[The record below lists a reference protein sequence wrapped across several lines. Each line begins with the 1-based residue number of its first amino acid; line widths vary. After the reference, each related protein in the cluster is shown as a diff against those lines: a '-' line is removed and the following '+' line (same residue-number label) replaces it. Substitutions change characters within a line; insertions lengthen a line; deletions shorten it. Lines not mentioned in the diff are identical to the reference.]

1 MMFTEQTKSKQK
13 GELNM
18 TFGELLKVVDKSTRI
33 QVCINMYGLDFKA
46 NRYKEYLKEDE
57 AEALLDKKIRT
68 IRTFT
73 DEEISTLQV
82 ILYF

>member
-57 AEALLDKKIRT
+57 AEVLLDKKIGT
-68 IRTFT
+68 IRTIT

>member
-1 MMFTEQTKSKQK
+1 MFTEQTKSKQK

-46 NRYKEYLKEDE
+46 NRYKEYLKENE
-57 AEALLDKKIRT
+57 TEELLDKKIRT
-68 IRTFT
+68 IRTIT

>member
-57 AEALLDKKIRT
+57 AEVLLDKKIRT
-68 IRTFT
+68 IRTIT
-73 DEEISTLQV
+73 DKEISTLQV

>member
-57 AEALLDKKIRT
+57 AEVLLDKKIRT
-68 IRTFT
+68 IRIIT

>member
-1 MMFTEQTKSKQK
+1 
-13 GELNM
+13 M

-57 AEALLDKKIRT
+57 AEMLLDKKIRT
-68 IRTFT
+68 IRTIT

>member
-1 MMFTEQTKSKQK
+1 
-13 GELNM
+13 M

-46 NRYKEYLKEDE
+46 NRYKEYLKEGE
-57 AEALLDKKIRT
+57 AEVLLDKKIRT
-68 IRTFT
+68 IRTIA